1 VAVTVVK
8 ALVYSNTIASLETRF
23 SAMILLPATRAL

>member
-8 ALVYSNTIASLETRF
+8 ALVYNNITASLATRF